1 MKLCK
6 APWTV
11 MCAVATV
18 GLAIGAPAPGRSETP
33 GGGVSQEPPRA
44 AEPARR
50 VEALYA
56 EGVALFRAGAYS
68 EALAR
73 FETAY
78 GVLPVPNLLYN
89 IGRSFEALGE
99 LDKAL
104 ASYRRCMDHPDSSG
118 EAKLRAAQRY
128 ETLVQARVT
137 GAQATRA
144 VGSAAGPLAPA
155 GEPPEPGAWR
165 RTVGWIV
172 LPVGLV
178 ALAAGAVSFALG
190 ARDHG
195 AIEDLPGYGD
205 PAAVLEMT
213 RAEALDRRE
222 DGRIKKQ
229 IGVALLVAGGAL
241 AAGATTLLV
250 WPAESRQPGSRAAI
264 GGPVTLG
271 LTPIGSA
278 TGGAAVTGAE
288 LVLQGGF

>member
-1 MKLCK
+1 MDFRRPLL
-6 APWTV
+6 TV
-11 MCAVATV
+11 TV
-18 GLAIGAPAPGRSETP
+18 LLAIGAPTSGRGEAL
-33 GGGVSQEPPRA
+33 GGGVTQEQPRVGD
-44 AEPARR
+44 PARR

-137 GAQATRA
+137 GAQATRP
-144 VGSAAGPLAPA
+144 VGAAAGPLAWA

-172 LPVGLV
+172 LPVGLTS
-178 ALAAGAVSFALG
+178 LAAGVVSFVLG
-190 ARDHG
+190 ARDHN
-195 AIEDLPGYGD
+195 AVRDLPGYGD
-205 PAAVLEMT
+205 PATVLEMT
-213 RAEALDRRE
+213 RVEALERND
-222 DGRIKKQ
+222 DGRLKKQ
-229 IGVALLVAGGAL
+229 IGVALMVAGGVL
-241 AAGATTLLV
+241 AAGSTALLV
-250 WPAESRQPGSRAAI
+250 WPSERRAA
-264 GGPVTLG
+264 GARVAVGRPMTFG

-278 TGGAAVTGAE
+278 TGGAVVTGAE
-288 LVLQGGF
+288 FVLRGGF